1 MGREYAYSV
10 TREEAQARAEAL
22 NREAVERG
30 TDHVAVR
37 RDEGA
42 WEVVRIRVPGDLR
55 RGPLRETVEV
65 AEKPPQ
71 PDDPRDL
78 HSRHRPGY

>member
-1 MGREYAYSV
+1 M
-10 TREEAQARAEAL
+10 TRAEAEARAEAL
-22 NREAVERG
+22 KREGVERG
-30 TDHVAVR
+30 TDYVAVR
-37 RDEGA
+37 QGDDA
-42 WEVVRIRVPGDLR
+42 WDVVKIRVPGDLR